1 MMRII
6 FHINYYWSIHKLQAF
21 ANGSSSDIRLSKTQ
35 LYKIGKSGEFLGR
48 LLGPL
53 LKTGLSLMKN
63 KLKPLSECIL
73 ISLIKNALKQLTK
86 SILKPLGLTA
96 AASAT
101 DVAVHQEIFGSGTM
115 TLIISDEE
123 MNKIMKILKSL
134 D

>member
-1 MMRII
+1 M
-6 FHINYYWSIHKLQAF
+6 
-21 ANGSSSDIRLSKTQ
+21 
-35 LYKIGKSGEFLGR
+35 YKIGKSGEFLAR

-63 KLKPLSECIL
+63 KLKPLSECVL

-86 SILKPLGLTA
+86 SVLKPLGLTA

-101 DVAVHQEIFGSGTM
+101 DPAVHQEIFGSGTT

-123 MNKIMKILKSL
+123 MNNIMKILKSL